1 LRRNPQSI
9 YAVTEKQPF
18 RSIRAAG
25 LLART
30 RLMERITLS
39 PEGSDLAAMR
49 RLTAA
54 LLKRGERIFTLSYHS
69 PSLEPGNTPY
79 VRSHRD
85 LALFLDRL
93 SGYLSYF
100 RDELGGSFLTVRELH
115 DQLRTGA
122 SPGISDGPLPPQ
134 SRQTEARWSLPKAEA
149 TKRCL
154 VVANVF
160 PPIHGGSAI
169 VYDSLAR
176 FGDGRVSVLAPKED
190 YRDGWPIQGWRE
202 FDRQAPFKVHRMRLL
217 RTRFLPATPGY

>member
-1 LRRNPQSI
+1 MPIPAPLPIGCGSRITSILRRKSYGSQS
-9 YAVTEKQPF
+9 
-18 RSIRAAG
+18 
-25 LLART
+25 
-30 RLMERITLS
+30 ER
-39 PEGSDLAAMR
+39 G
-49 RLTAA
+49 
-54 LLKRGERIFTLSYHS
+54 
-69 PSLEPGNTPY
+69 
-79 VRSHRD
+79 
-85 LALFLDRL
+85 
-93 SGYLSYF
+93 LSYF

-202 FDRQAPFKVHRMRLL
+202 LDRQAPFKVHRMR
-217 RTRFLPATPGY
+217 